1 MVNPFAGL
9 KVMPKLFKRMASGE
23 VLASDETTANF
34 GLSRLRLTAKREVGS
49 GEVYAVLT
57 TISSDARQHFH
68 LSRREL
74 DALANIARVMQS
86 TVREGERTDTSR
98 LSAAPNDAAQQATLA
113 GAKAASP
120 SRSAEGRKAMYGIF
134 SKVGI
139 LVAAFLV
146 MVLIVKLLL
155 RPQGLFGGLG

>member
-1 MVNPFAGL
+1 MFSPFAGL

-57 TISSDARQHFH
+57 TIASETRQHFH
-68 LSRREL
+68 LSAREL
-74 DALANIARVMQS
+74 DELANIARVMQS
-86 TVREGERTDTSR
+86 TVREGERTDISR
-98 LSAAPNDAAQQATLA
+98 LSAAPNEAGRQATLGEA
-113 GAKAASP
+113 RAAAP
-120 SRSAEGRKAMYGIF
+120 RRIGQGGKAMQGIL

-139 LVAAFLV
+139 LVAAFLI
-146 MVLIVKLLL
+146 MLLIVKLLL
-155 RPQGLFGGLG
+155 RPEVLFKILG

>member
-1 MVNPFAGL
+1 MFNPFAGL

-34 GLSRLRLTAKREVGS
+34 GLSRLRLTAKRESGS

-57 TISSDARQHFH
+57 TISSDTRQHFH
-68 LSRREL
+68 LSPREL
-74 DALANIARVMQS
+74 DAFANIARVMQT
-86 TVREGERTDTSR
+86 TVREGERSDISR
-98 LSAAPNDAAQQATLA
+98 LSAAPSDAARQASLG

-120 SRSAEGRKAMYGIF
+120 RRTGEGREAMYGIF

-146 MVLIVKLLL
+146 MLLIVKLLL

>member
-9 KVMPKLFKRMASGE
+9 KLMPKLFKRMASGE
-23 VLASDETTANF
+23 VLASDETKVNF
-34 GLSRLRLTAKREVGS
+34 GLSRLRLTAKREIGS

-68 LSRREL
+68 LSAPEL
-74 DALANIARVMQS
+74 DAFANIARVMQA
-86 TVREGERTDTSR
+86 TVREGGRSEASGS
-98 LSAAPNDAAQQATLA
+98 SAAPNDAAPPATPG
-113 GAKAASP
+113 GAKAARP
-120 SRSAEGRKAMYGIF
+120 RRIGEGGKATQGVV

-146 MVLIVKLLL
+146 LVLIVKLLS
-155 RPQGLFGGLG
+155 RPEVLFKILG